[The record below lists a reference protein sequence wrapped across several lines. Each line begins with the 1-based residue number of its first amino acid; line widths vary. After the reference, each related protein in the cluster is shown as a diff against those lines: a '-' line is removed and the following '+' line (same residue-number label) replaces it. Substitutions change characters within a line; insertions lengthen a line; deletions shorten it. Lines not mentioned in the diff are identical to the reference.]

1 MNQEET
7 VNRAL
12 SRSYLYHLSSLL
24 FLYPEETVLSS
35 LGWEEAGE
43 AVALLGSPDGLK
55 ETLESLKGSLKPVDG
70 MRSEFSRV
78 FGYTLQC
85 DCPPYET
92 LYGSGGYAGANT
104 QLAGAQVFEQSQTL
118 GDIAGFYRAFGLEV
132 SDQIKERLDYISIE
146 LEFMSFLAYKEAYAL
161 ISDGGEKEKAERI
174 EICRDAQRKFL
185 SDHLGRWAPFFTDR
199 LEEKAKDGFYLWLA
213 RLTGKFLAFEIKA
226 IEVQPMQV
234 EGLAPIVPDTEG
246 LCEKCVTK
254 DTCFSD
260 AGELSYESSES
271 VF

>member
-7 VNRAL
+7 VNRVLA
-12 SRSYLYHLSSLL
+12 RSYLYHLSSLL

-35 LGWEEAGE
+35 VGWEEAGK
-43 AVALLGSPDGLK
+43 AVAFLGSPDGLK
-55 ETLESLKGSLKPVDG
+55 ETLESLKGSLKSVDA

-132 SDQIKERLDYISIE
+132 SNEIKERLDYISIE

-161 ISDGGEKEKAERI
+161 ISDGGEDEKAERV
-174 EICRDAQRKFL
+174 EICQDAQRKFL
-185 SDHLGRWAPFFTDR
+185 NDHLGRWALFFTDR
-199 LEEKAKDGFYLWLA
+199 LAEKAKDGFYLWLA
-213 RLTGKFLAFEIKA
+213 RLTGKFLTCEIKA
-226 IEVQPMQV
+226 IEAQPVRV
-234 EGLAPIVPDTEG
+234 EGLAPIAPETEG
-246 LCEKCVTK
+246 LCETCVTK
-254 DTCFSD
+254 DACFSEEK
-260 AGELSYESSES
+260 ELPWGAPQS

>member
-7 VNRAL
+7 INRAL
-12 SRSYLYHLSSLL
+12 ARSYLYHLSSLL

-43 AVALLGSPDGLK
+43 AVALLGSPDGLT
-55 ETLESLKGSLKPVDG
+55 ETLESLKGSLQSVDA
-70 MRSEFSRV
+70 MRSEFSKI

-146 LEFMSFLAYKEAYAL
+146 LEFMSFLAYKEAYA
-161 ISDGGEKEKAERI
+161 
-174 EICRDAQRKFL
+174 
-185 SDHLGRWAPFFTDR
+185 
-199 LEEKAKDGFYLWLA
+199 
-213 RLTGKFLAFEIKA
+213 
-226 IEVQPMQV
+226 
-234 EGLAPIVPDTEG
+234 
-246 LCEKCVTK
+246 
-254 DTCFSD
+254 
-260 AGELSYESSES
+260 
-271 VF
+271 

>member
-7 VNRAL
+7 INRAL
-12 SRSYLYHLSSLL
+12 ARSYLYHLSSLL

-43 AVALLGSPDGLK
+43 AVALLGSPDGLT
-55 ETLESLKGSLKPVDG
+55 ETLESLKGSLQSVDA
-70 MRSEFSRV
+70 MRSEFSKI

-161 ISDGGEKEKAERI
+161 ISDGGEDEKAERV
-174 EICRDAQRKFL
+174 EICQDAQRKFL
-185 SDHLGRWAPFFTDR
+185 NDHLGRWALFFTDR
-199 LEEKAKDGFYLWLA
+199 LAEKAKDGFYLWLA
-213 RLTGKFLAFEIKA
+213 RLTGKLLAFEIKA
-226 IEVQPMQV
+226 IETQPVQV
-234 EGLAPIVPDTEG
+234 EGLAPIVPEPDG
-246 LCEKCVTK
+246 LCEKCVTR
-254 DTCFSD
+254 DTCFPE
-260 AGELSYESSES
+260 AGELSWEAAQS